1 MSNYKNYRDYILDK
15 LDERTLLEQL
25 AEEASEL
32 SQAAL
37 KLIRAKGLNNN
48 NTPVREQEA
57 MLSLALEYMDLLMVY
72 SMLQHSENVGEDV
85 KKRIQEILRPNHMEK
100 VAEVLG
106 VKIGEIFSVR
116 FGEYIDNQ
124 REFDG
129 DCYLDDEGLH
139 IVGQDRT
146 QSVLLEKL
154 LNGNAYIEREANNE

>member
-48 NTPVREQEA
+48 NTPVGEQEA

-72 SMLQHSENVGEDV
+72 SMLLEKDR
-85 KKRIQEILRPNHMEK
+85 KILRITKANSILPEKDMENYFK
-100 VAEVLG
+100 WNRWAERLG
-106 VKIGEIFSVR
+106 
-116 FGEYIDNQ
+116 Y
-124 REFDG
+124 
-129 DCYLDDEGLH
+129 Y
-139 IVGQDRT
+139 
-146 QSVLLEKL
+146 EKKK
-154 LNGNAYIEREANNE
+154 

>member
-48 NTPVREQEA
+48 NTPVGEQEA

-72 SMLQHSENVGEDV
+72 SMLLEKDR
-85 KKRIQEILRPNHMEK
+85 KILRIAKANTILPGKDMENYFK
-100 VAEVLG
+100 WKKWAERLG
-106 VKIGEIFSVR
+106 YE
-116 FGEYIDNQ
+116 D
-124 REFDG
+124 
-129 DCYLDDEGLH
+129 
-139 IVGQDRT
+139 
-146 QSVLLEKL
+146 
-154 LNGNAYIEREANNE
+154 

>member
-48 NTPVREQEA
+48 NTPVSEQEA

-72 SMLQHSENVGEDV
+72 SMLLEKDR
-85 KKRIQEILRPNHMEK
+85 KILRITKANSILPGKDMENYFK
-100 VAEVLG
+100 WNRWAERLG
-106 VKIGEIFSVR
+106 YKE
-116 FGEYIDNQ
+116 EQ
-124 REFDG
+124 
-129 DCYLDDEGLH
+129 
-139 IVGQDRT
+139 
-146 QSVLLEKL
+146 K
-154 LNGNAYIEREANNE
+154 

>member
-48 NTPVREQEA
+48 NTPVGEQEA

-72 SMLQHSENVGEDV
+72 SMLLEKDR
-85 KKRIQEILRPNHMEK
+85 KILRIAKANSILPGKDMENYFK
-100 VAEVLG
+100 WKRWAERLG
-106 VKIGEIFSVR
+106 
-116 FGEYIDNQ
+116 Y
-124 REFDG
+124 
-129 DCYLDDEGLH
+129 
-139 IVGQDRT
+139 
-146 QSVLLEKL
+146 EKKK
-154 LNGNAYIEREANNE
+154 